1 MAQVT
6 IELRTLL
13 GITNFEMFDFTYPI
27 TDSNWKAELERDIKN
42 HYYFHEIGMETPDR
56 FKQRLQS
63 KMLEIMPYYDKLHQT
78 MMMDFNPLV
87 THRRT
92 ETYEGSNQSSGNVD
106 ATDNTKSFEYP
117 QNASPATDIASGMD
131 DNKSTSQSIMSGA
144 QDYERVVEGLDGNQS
159 ELIRT
164 YRENILNLNL
174 RIIEELRSL
183 FILIY

>member
-13 GITNFEMFDFTYPI
+13 GMTNFEMFDFTYPV

-78 MMMDFNPLV
+78 IGMQFSEFMKTTSMK
-87 THRRT
+87 
-92 ETYEGSNQSSGNVD
+92 ETYLEEAQGQSTSN
-106 ATDNTKSFEYP
+106 TDNTINTSSVEISFL
-117 QNASPATDIASGMD
+117 S
-131 DNKSTSQSIMSGA
+131 
-144 QDYERVVEGLDGNQS
+144 VL
-159 ELIRT
+159 
-164 YRENILNLNL
+164 
-174 RIIEELRSL
+174 
-183 FILIY
+183 